1 MSATPL
7 DERLRQRAKETAEA
21 LLDSLPE
28 RVWVEGDG
36 SIYGDFRAPERR
48 RVRLREMD
56 VIRMLHQAQE
66 KAHGIYSVL

>member
-1 MSATPL
+1 MSGTPL

-36 SIYGDFRAPERR
+36 SIYGDFRAQDRR

-56 VIRMLHQAQE
+56 VIRMLHNAHE
-66 KAHGIYSVL
+66 KAHGIYSAL